1 MKKAIRFI
9 LYVLLIAIILI
20 STFLFIRLQL
30 SYFKGE
36 KSYSKL
42 TQYVKKPSNK
52 SSSKKP
58 SGSQSNVPQ
67 GPPQEEIEWPL
78 VDFDELLKINDD
90 LVGWIYIEDTNVNYP
105 IVQGPDNNFY
115 LYKMFDGNYNRA
127 GSIFMDSASSP
138 DFSDRHTMI
147 HGHHMKNDTMF
158 SWLPK
163 YKEQQF
169 YDQHP
174 MVLIMT
180 PTQNYKLYL
189 FSGYVTDTKSS
200 AWKLDFSSGGFDQW
214 LQEVS
219 AKSNFVPN
227 ALPGSGDKIVTL
239 ATCDYDFEGARYIL
253 HGFLEGE
260 HSGPAEPSPNQH
272 MTVGGG
278 VK

>member
-1 MKKAIRFI
+1 MKKVLRII
-9 LYVLLIAIILI
+9 LYVLLIAIILV

-30 SYFKGE
+30 SYVKGE

-42 TQYVKKPSNK
+42 SQYVKKPS
-52 SSSKKP
+52 KKP
-58 SGSQSNVPQ
+58 VKKPVQNTPPKNDSNNQTAAPQ
-67 GPPQEEIEWPL
+67 PLEEEEFEWPL

-105 IVQGPDNNFY
+105 IVQGPDNDFY

-127 GSIFMDSASSP
+127 GSIFMDSASSD
-138 DFSDRHTMI
+138 DFSDENTII

-163 YKEQQF
+163 YKQQQF

-174 MVLIMT
+174 TVLIMT
-180 PTQNYKLYL
+180 PSQNYKLHL
-189 FSGYVTDTKSS
+189 FSGYVTDTASS
-200 AWKLDFSSGGFDQW
+200 AWKLDFSSGEFDQW
-214 LQEVS
+214 LQEIS
-219 AKSNFVPN
+219 SKSNFIPL
-227 ALPGSGDKIVTL
+227 AMPDSSDRIVTL

-260 HSGPAEPSPNQH
+260 SSGLS
-272 MTVGGG
+272 
-278 VK
+278 